1 MFGFGLRDKW
11 DSRGPHM
18 SAATSM
24 IEKYLSYP
32 NEITVQ
38 IISTVYIILLV
49 ESTRLSLKEVLSLFF
64 NR

>member
-1 MFGFGLRDKW
+1 
-11 DSRGPHM
+11 M

-38 IISTVYIILLV
+38 IISTVCIILLV

-64 NR
+64 NK